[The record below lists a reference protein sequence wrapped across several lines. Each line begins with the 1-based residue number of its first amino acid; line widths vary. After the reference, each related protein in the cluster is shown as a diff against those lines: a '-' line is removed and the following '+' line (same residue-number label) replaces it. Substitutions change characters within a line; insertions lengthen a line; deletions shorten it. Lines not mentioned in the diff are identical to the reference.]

1 MTEEWKEIYR
11 VLEEISEQQKILSGG
26 LMRLLD
32 ILEKDKN
39 SDGPSLSDTLRK
51 LVAKV
56 DRLPKV
62 ISEKSLGSGFD
73 LFSLQSFS

>member
-39 SDGPSLSDTLRK
+39 SDGPSLSDTLRE
-51 LVAKV
+51 LVRKIDHLTGIV
-56 DRLPKV
+56 QR
-62 ISEKSLGSGFD
+62 KSL
-73 LFSLQSFS
+73 

>member
-32 ILEKDKN
+32 LLEKDKD
-39 SDGPSLSDTLRK
+39 SDGPSLSDTLRE
-51 LVAKV
+51 LVKKIDLLTGIV
-56 DRLPKV
+56 QR
-62 ISEKSLGSGFD
+62 KSV
-73 LFSLQSFS
+73 

>member
-32 ILEKDKN
+32 ILEKDTA
-39 SDGPSLSDTLRK
+39 SYGPSLSDTLRE
-51 LVAKV
+51 LVRKIDHLTGIV
-56 DRLPKV
+56 QK
-62 ISEKSLGSGFD
+62 KSL
-73 LFSLQSFS
+73 